1 MGVRRTDLPR
11 SESPVFGDAAIT
23 RIADHALH
31 KRGCVY
37 PNDLNDKSGVA
48 TDNLNKNQPQGPIMQ
63 VTRKFILSSMGG
75 GTLLLLSEASLAQQ
89 AGNGTI
95 TFGSTAA
102 AIPSLG
108 SVAMIALALL
118 LAGIGWMTMRS
129 RQPGRFHPL
138 IIGMAGA
145 AIFAMASG
153 ERLLSTAIANGLG
166 VNITQTALDQGN
178 GRFTTPI
185 NCPEPGVFRAQIE
198 PPPAPSLLT
207 NYTNTSNQ
215 RIQVLEL
222 DLPVESPFTISGD
235 CQVGRELSE
244 GESCALICGLE
255 LVG

>member
-1 MGVRRTDLPR
+1 
-11 SESPVFGDAAIT
+11 
-23 RIADHALH
+23 
-31 KRGCVY
+31 VY
-37 PNDLNDKSGVA
+37 PNDLNDESGVA
-48 TDNLNKNQPQGPIMQ
+48 TGNLNKNQPQGPIMQ
-63 VTRKFILSSMGG
+63 VTRTLTLSSMGSVP
-75 GTLLLLSEASLAQQ
+75 LLLSDASLAQQ

-108 SVAMIALALL
+108 GVAMIALALL

-185 NCPEPGVFRAQIE
+185 NCPVLELEPVEPRVQIE
-198 PPPAPSLLT
+198 PLPAPSQLT
-207 NYTNTSNQ
+207 TYTNTSNQ

-222 DLPVESPFTISGD
+222 DLPVESPFSISGD

-244 GESCALICGLE
+244 GESCDLVCGLE